1 MHNLITIDNK
11 IRLLYA
17 AKEESGNFGDLLS
30 KYVVECLSGKKVE
43 SYNKKDGKPHL
54 DAIGSILGRDEI
66 CNGPYVWG
74 SGFLSYTPSW
84 KIWFVMLRQF
94 FRGKYASPVFFA
106 VRGQKS
112 WEILH
117 KAGFDCPKIFGDPG
131 LLLPTLY
138 FPQQIEKKYKIGV
151 ICHWKH
157 EKLKNFLPPLKET
170 M

>member
-94 FRGKYASPVFFA
+94 FRGKYASPVFL
-106 VRGQKS
+106 R
-112 WEILH
+112 
-117 KAGFDCPKIFGDPG
+117 
-131 LLLPTLY
+131 
-138 FPQQIEKKYKIGV
+138 
-151 ICHWKH
+151 
-157 EKLKNFLPPLKET
+157 
-170 M
+170 